1 MKQHHLPIDASELHR
16 VELYPPRRKL
26 WDWLPVWFCELYLKL
41 DFHNPKPTPREEW
54 IISSVLLR
62 AKYKGL
68 VRVLTEMA
76 ETQVRL
82 EQLIEETPKAYWHT
96 SPDEK
101 KVNPEDLN

>member
-1 MKQHHLPIDASELHR
+1 MKQHTLPIDTSELHL
-16 VELYPPRRKL
+16 VPLYPPRRRV

-41 DFHNPKPTPREEW
+41 GIHSPKPTPREEW

-68 VRVLTEMA
+68 MTVL
-76 ETQVRL
+76 L
-82 EQLIEETPKAYWHT
+82 ELQETPRVYSYQSWT
-96 SPDEK
+96 PDKK